1 MLRVRGVYKMK
12 NGRYL
17 VKKFGT
23 HIGCFDTIEEA
34 YKHAKDAEKERE
46 LLR

>member
-17 VKKFGT
+17 VKKYGT
-23 HIGCFDTIEEA
+23 HVGVYSTIEEA
-34 YKHAKDAEKERE
+34 YKHAKDADKERE